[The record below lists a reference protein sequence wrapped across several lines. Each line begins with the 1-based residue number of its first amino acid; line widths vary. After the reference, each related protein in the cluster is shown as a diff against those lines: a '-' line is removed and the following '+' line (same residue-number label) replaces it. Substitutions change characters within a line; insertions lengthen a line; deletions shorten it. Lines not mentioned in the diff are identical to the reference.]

1 MTKVKALDRSLYPSI
16 SDAIYEIMD
25 KHLLV
30 AADNPIY
37 GGKALSEVLFFL
49 CENNI
54 LHQYTTIPAP
64 AGAECDEI
72 ISLVW
77 MEEKTYGN
85 EVWYSRGKTGK
96 NNYRVTLAVEAEALY
111 KVEDWVAT
119 LTYNNDEIDVTDW
132 SVEEV

>member
-54 LHQYTTIPAP
+54 LHQYTIIPAP

-77 MEEKTYGN
+77 IQN
-85 EVWYSRGKTGK
+85 WEVKEGCFLKGGGAAWQKELHWKFY
-96 NNYRVTLAVEAEALY
+96 LAAAL
-111 KVEDWVAT
+111 V
-119 LTYNNDEIDVTDW
+119 
-132 SVEEV
+132 